1 MGYTKT
7 NEAVFSNELLDTV
20 IEHSF
25 DGIYITDGQ
34 ANTLKVNRSYL
45 TISGLKVSE
54 VLGGNMRE
62 LVKNGTISASGTLM
76 AMDQKRPITIQ
87 QEFKTGKRAL
97 ITSSPIF
104 NNKNEIVL
112 VITNVRDITELY
124 HLKEDTSENRGK
136 SPEGRAFKNPNEPPE
151 SMQYGGGGLQNRKG
165 PVHDRPGSAP

>member
-1 MGYTKT
+1 MGYAKN

-45 TISGLKVSE
+45 TISGLKASE
-54 VLGGNMRE
+54 VLGVNMRE

-76 AMDQKRPITIQ
+76 AMEQKRPITIQ

-124 HLKEDTSENRGK
+124 HLKEEATHLK
-136 SPEGRAFKNPNEPPE
+136 TPEGRAFKNPNDPPE

>member
-54 VLGGNMRE
+54 VLR
-62 LVKNGTISASGTLM
+62 
-76 AMDQKRPITIQ
+76 Q
-87 QEFKTGKRAL
+87 
-97 ITSSPIF
+97 
-104 NNKNEIVL
+104 
-112 VITNVRDITELY
+112 
-124 HLKEDTSENRGK
+124 H
-136 SPEGRAFKNPNEPPE
+136 EGACKKWNDLRFRNADGDGAEAAD
-151 SMQYGGGGLQNRKG
+151 
-165 PVHDRPGSAP
+165 HDPAGI